1 MHCKEVP
8 KIVIHVTVIQIHPRN
23 EVAVKPQRPNCLLS
37 TMSTSVKEPPLK
49 LLALDGGGIRGL
61 SELLIIREVMH
72 GLMVEENAK
81 REKEGL
87 KLLSEAPKPCDYFD
101 LIGGTG
107 TGGIIALMLG
117 RLRMDAESAINH
129 YDNLAKSVFSSEKLW
144 GDGKFKAT
152 KLEAAIKSVVRS
164 ITGDSESP
172 LLEVGPGQIC
182 RTFVCAKNA
191 VNMGIPVRFRTYPSR
206 ETHINCTIWQAARAT
221 SAAPTFFKRIL
232 IGRDQPYVDGG
243 LGYNNPCQ
251 TVLEEAHALFGDR
264 QVGCLVSIGTG
275 RAQAIAIEQ
284 PRWFQQVI
292 PTNVIEA
299 LQAITTDCE
308 KTHQEIFHRFA
319 RLPST
324 YFRLNIE
331 QGMQGKELSERDKLS
346 TVEAHTVQYMK
357 EREVQVKLASLVS
370 AIQVPRVQVTL
381 EQLVSPR
388 PLTDSAVHQIRE
400 QFRKLCPPPVESF
413 IGRRDILDQMHLYF
427 QSNSTRQCT
436 FVLHGLGGSGKS
448 QLAFKFVEESTQFPN
463 IFYVDA
469 TNEQTLRTDL
479 ESIAPENVEQS
490 VDESLRWLANQAK
503 NSQWLLLFDNADD
516 VNLKLNEYFPFQCG
530 NILIT
535 TRNVELCTY
544 AGKDGDARVMDMDHE
559 DAMNLLLFQA
569 RAEQNNENKA
579 LADAIVKELHYFALA
594 ISQAGAYIHCH
605 STLKG
610 YLAFYLRERDHLLNE
625 VQFQSQDP
633 YAQAVYATWK
643 FSYDKLDTSS
653 KSFLQICSMLHY
665 EGISEKMFERATL
678 SKIQLED
685 SELQDTVNGL
695 LSHLGKQKSGSES
708 EQWNSWSF
716 QNVIKH
722 LRSYSLIEYDNQNNT
737 YSIHPLV
744 QHWNSTT

>member
-1 MHCKEVP
+1 
-8 KIVIHVTVIQIHPRN
+8 
-23 EVAVKPQRPNCLLS
+23 
-37 TMSTSVKEPPLK
+37 
-49 LLALDGGGIRGL
+49 
-61 SELLIIREVMH
+61 
-72 GLMVEENAK
+72 MVEENAK

-87 KLLSEAPKPCDYFD
+87 KLLSELPKPCDYFD
-101 LIGGTG
+101 LIGGTS

-117 RLRMDAESAINH
+117 RLRMDVNSAIDH
-129 YDNLAKSVFSSEKLW
+129 YDNLAKNVFSTKKLW

-172 LLEVGPGQIC
+172 LLEGGPGQIC

-275 RAQAIAIEQ
+275 RAQAITIEQ

-324 YFRLNIE
+324 YFRLNVE

-370 AIQVPRVQVTL
+370 AIQAPRAQVTL
-381 EQLVSPR
+381 EQLGKEES
-388 PLTDSAVHQIRE
+388 LLE

-413 IGRRDILDQMHLYF
+413 VGRRDILDQMHLYF
-427 QSNSTRQCT
+427 QSNSTCQHT
-436 FVLHGLGGSGKS
+436 FILHGLGGSGKS

-479 ESIAPENVEQS
+479 ESIAPENVERS
-490 VDESLRWLANQAK
+490 VDESLRWLASQAK
-503 NSQWLLLFDNADD
+503 NSHWLLLFDNADD
-516 VNLKLNEYFPFQCG
+516 VNLKLNEYFPSRCG

-535 TRNVELCTY
+535 TRNVELRIY
-544 AGKDGDARVMDMDHE
+544 ANKDGDAKVMNMGHE
-559 DAMNLLLFQA
+559 DAMKLLLFQA
-569 RAEQNNENKA
+569 RADQNDENKA

-605 STLKG
+605 SSLKG

-625 VQFQSQDP
+625 VQLQNQDP
-633 YAQAVYATWK
+633 YTRAVYATWK
-643 FSYDKLDTSS
+643 LSYDKLDTSS
-653 KSFLQICSMLHY
+653 KSFLQICSMLHH

-678 SKIQLED
+678 SKNQLED
-685 SELQDTVNGL
+685 SELQDTVNNL
-695 LSHLGKQKSGSES
+695 LSHLGKQKSASEG
-708 EQWNSWSF
+708 EQWDSWSF
-716 QNVIKH
+716 QNIIKC
-722 LRSYSLIEYDNQNNT
+722 LRSYSLIEYDNQNDT

-744 QHWNSTT
+744 QHWNGTTMDK